1 MWFKNRFACFDA
13 KVPSNNRQKDLILIT
28 RVSDSLSG
36 RVTVLAGGF
45 SVWGTEAAVDL
56 LTDPNQMKVLLAH
69 APVKWDSRNVQIALE
84 CSVVNRESGIPRF
97 LAAHSW

>member
-1 MWFKNRFACFDA
+1 
-13 KVPSNNRQKDLILIT
+13 VPSNNREKDLIIIS
-28 RVSDSLSG
+28 RVSDSVSG

-45 SVWGTEAAVDL
+45 SVWGTEAAVDFL
-56 LTDPNQMKVLLAH
+56 SDPNQMKTILAH
-69 APVKWDSRNVQIALE
+69 VPLKWDARNVQIILE